1 MAAEWTHRS
10 LSPPPLLFTVLTG
23 VCLRHCSF
31 VFLFMV
37 FKKKKNKTTVAFKD
51 NKTSLFPGFFC
62 STIKLPAEFQWGI
75 GWLPHTEN
83 KYLFY
88 LFLDY
93 DFLITG
99 KENMLD

>member
-37 FKKKKNKTTVAFKD
+37 FKKKTKKQQLLLRTIRQAYFQDSSVAPLSYQL
-51 NKTSLFPGFFC
+51 NSNG
-62 STIKLPAEFQWGI
+62 EF
-75 GWLPHTEN
+75 TEN

-93 DFLITG
+93 DFLITTG